1 MLSYQP
7 NKDASLN
14 RLINTVFVINKSVV
28 NPPKSTAP
36 LNLLTHS
43 VFIVNELGV
52 KIYNLC
58 LDFCLIVKDLG
69 DAMSLCQI

>member
-7 NKDASLN
+7 NNDASLN
-14 RLINTVFVINKSVV
+14 RLINTVFVINESVV

-43 VFIVNELGV
+43 VFIVNELGE
-52 KIYNLC
+52 NLQLMFRFL
-58 LDFCLIVKDLG
+58 LD
-69 DAMSLCQI
+69 CQILG

>member
-7 NKDASLN
+7 NNDASLN
-14 RLINTVFVINKSVV
+14 RLINSVFVINESVV

-52 KIYNLC
+52 KIYNSF
-58 LDFCLIVKDLG
+58 LDFCLIVKYLAEARVAG
-69 DAMSLCQI
+69 L